1 MASSDPAMPSLS
13 SYLSLV
19 RKTVFHSTRPTDVP
33 SLILGNPSAD
43 LDSFVSA
50 ILLSYFYNH
59 NPQCQYTQPHRQ
71 QHQHLAL
78 RYLPILNLP
87 TVKSSDLWRLRP
99 EFGVAI
105 RLALGHSTAE
115 IEACDDSAALGK
127 VPELEQVVTIADVK
141 AHRDPTLIPARLFS
155 DFDQGSQEN
164 QQQRLLLVDHNAPSI
179 PGLSDLA
186 IRSRF
191 SVTGVIDHHVD
202 EDYVSKKAGDAKPRI
217 VTTGIGS
224 CTSLVVQHLHDEG
237 IWPSH
242 ENHDIEP
249 DSSHTSSINGDRGG
263 PGHLS
268 EKEPLGQLAKLALAS
283 ILIDTANLRA
293 TGDKCS
299 DTDREAVRF
308 LESFIPTT
316 APPSNLSATTTTNVH
331 HGSHWDRDSFHS
343 CISTAKTNSLN
354 LLTTQETFDRDYKS
368 WSETRV
374 HAQAHDQ
381 SAPQIEI
388 GIASLVKPLSW
399 LVAHG
404 PAPSTVKSF
413 VDEMRTFATAEERR
427 LGVFVLLTRREDGGK
442 ELVMAVLDDAVRGLV
457 HDFEIK
463 AGPELQLRAWD
474 TMKRQD
480 GAASVLQEMR
490 ANFVDVAVWDMCD
503 TSKSR
508 KQVGPL
514 VRQCVRELR

>member
-1 MASSDPAMPSLS
+1 M
-13 SYLSLV
+13 
-19 RKTVFHSTRPTDVP
+19 
-33 SLILGNPSAD
+33 
-43 LDSFVSA
+43 
-50 ILLSYFYNH
+50 
-59 NPQCQYTQPHRQ
+59 
-71 QHQHLAL
+71 
-78 RYLPILNLP
+78 
-87 TVKSSDLWRLRP
+87 
-99 EFGVAI
+99 AI

-115 IEACDDSAALGK
+115 IEASDDSAAQGQ
-127 VPELEQVVTIADVK
+127 VTELEQVVTIADVK
-141 AHRDPTLIPARLFS
+141 THRGPSLIPARLFS
-155 DFDQGSQEN
+155 DFDQGSHEN
-164 QQQRLLLVDHNAPSI
+164 QPQRLLLVDHNAPSI
-179 PGLSDLA
+179 PGLNDSV

-202 EDYVSKKAGDAKPRI
+202 EDYVSKQAGDAKPRI

-224 CTSLVVQHLHDEG
+224 CTSLVVQHLRDEG
-237 IWPSH
+237 IWPSRQ
-242 ENHDIEP
+242 NHDIEP
-249 DSSHTSSINGDRGG
+249 DSSHSSSSNGEKGG
-263 PGHLS
+263 LGHLS
-268 EKEPLGQLAKLALAS
+268 KKEPLEQLAKLALAS
-283 ILIDTANLRA
+283 ILIDTANLLA

-316 APPSNLSATTTTNVH
+316 APPSGLSTTTTTDVH
-331 HGSHWDRDSFHS
+331 HGSHWERDSFHL

-368 WSETRV
+368 WSEMQV
-374 HAQAHDQ
+374 HAQAHDK
-381 SAPQIEI
+381 SAHQIEI

-404 PAPSTVKSF
+404 QAPSTVKSF
-413 VDEMRTFATAEERR
+413 VDDMRMFATAEERR

-457 HDFEIK
+457 HDFETK
-463 AGPELQLRAWD
+463 AGPELQLRSWD
-474 TMKRQD
+474 TMIRQ
-480 GAASVLQEMR
+480 GGTASVLQELR